1 MIIKKLTISLIIV
14 FSLIFISS
22 NFGLAQSSTSSS
34 CSTTFFGL
42 PTWYQYLNLDPENCR
57 VLDNQ
62 QNVPALIILGFISI
76 AIRLAGILAV
86 FMIIWGGYKF
96 IFSDGNSD
104 QVAGARKTILNAV
117 IGLIIV
123 ILATPL
129 VNFVA
134 GRLSAQ

>member
-1 MIIKKLTISLIIV
+1 MIKTKSFILSSIVTIFTV
-14 FSLIFISS
+14 FIL
-22 NFGLAQSSTSSS
+22 SSS
-34 CSTTFFGL
+34 SALALVPPECSNSFFGL
-42 PTWYQYLNLDPENCR
+42 PPWYQYLNIEPTNCSI
-57 VLDNQ
+57 VPGQ
-62 QNVPALIILGFISI
+62 SNVPVLVILGVIAI

-129 VNFVA
+129 VNFIA
-134 GRLSAQ
+134 SRLSS